1 MLNIDSRTWGIA
13 GVCAAAIVVFAS
25 GGAMAQGFDSGAM
38 ANGISPLTEQEM
50 DEYSDLVFKSDK
62 TPAEL
67 ARFQQLQA
75 ILDETPPIA
84 IQDEGERFLTTR
96 ELKLPYLEIAPDF
109 GITRLDGNIKYTDS
123 FYPSEQAT
131 SSLDGT
137 SARVGV
143 DIRYNVPLAS
153 DVEVFAGG
161 WSFANIGG
169 STGLHQEEEEEM
181 RIGLHYGVLNFSVN
195 NYFTAYA
202 GAAVPIHE
210 SYCECFGPVQVLL
223 GLYTGARLGQIDLD
237 LDFTNGFGSERVK
250 KTETYLSPLGG
261 IELKARSAKVF
272 GSDFSLSAA
281 IGYQYQAGAD
291 ATVEAEIG
299 GESGRFDF
307 DVERQ
312 QHVYGSLRLVRR
324 F

>member
-1 MLNIDSRTWGIA
+1 MSDTGFRTWSIA
-13 GVCAAAIVVFAS
+13 GLCAAAIMVFAAD
-25 GGAMAQGFDSGAM
+25 GALAQGFLSSAST
-38 ANGISPLTEQEM
+38 NGKSPLTEQEL
-50 DEYSDLVFKSDK
+50 DEYSDLVFKSEK
-62 TPAEL
+62 TPAEV

-75 ILDETPPIA
+75 VLNETPPIA

-96 ELKLPYLEIAPDF
+96 ELKLPYLEIAPDI
-109 GITRLDGNIKYTDS
+109 GITRLDGYIKYSDS
-123 FYPSEQAT
+123 FYSESTT
-131 SSLDGT
+131 SSIDGT

-143 DIRYNVPLAS
+143 DVRYNVPLAN
-153 DVEVFAGG
+153 DIEVFAGG

-202 GAAVPIHE
+202 GAAFPIHK
-210 SYCECFGPVQVLL
+210 SYCECFGPVQILL
-223 GLYTGARLGQIDLD
+223 GLYTGARFGQIDLD

-250 KTETYLSPLGG
+250 KTETYVSPLGG

-272 GSDFSLSAA
+272 GSNFSLSAA
-281 IGYQYQAGAD
+281 LGYQYQAGAD

-299 GESGRFDF
+299 GESGEFHF

-312 QHVYGSLRLVRR
+312 QHVYGSLRLVKS